1 MFGLFVFSG
10 LSKPHLPS
18 LLCSSIPCALNPS
31 AAGTFRLPIST
42 SFGCSEPYP
51 ILHLLHLQ
59 HCQHLDSMNRHLLPT
74 LLCHYSVS
82 SPNSSFIEAVLLKLS
97 SILCLHCDIHL
108 LTKLKE
114 TRWAW
119 AQGGSE
125 WNVISQSI
133 HRSLRGHWVV
143 WLWKRCKQ
151 HATAFTLLDLKST
164 KCLWKILD
172 QCGVALSIT
181 AVRKWSQNLNGR
193 LSLLSR

>member
-1 MFGLFVFSG
+1 MGVWAVCLLWAVKATSAIIT
-10 LSKPHLPS
+10 L
-18 LLCSSIPCALNPS
+18 LLCSLCFESQCCSSSL
-31 AAGTFRLPIST
+31 TFRLSIST

-59 HCQHLDSMNRHLLPT
+59 HCQHLDSMDRHLLPT

-82 SPNSSFIEAVLLKLS
+82 SEFNCQIVPLLKHRVLLKLP

-143 WLWKRCKQ
+143 WLWKLCK
-151 HATAFTLLDLKST
+151 
-164 KCLWKILD
+164 
-172 QCGVALSIT
+172 
-181 AVRKWSQNLNGR
+181 
-193 LSLLSR
+193 